1 MPSPPLTRFGESP
14 VLRNALTWFGRALAI
29 LGIAFVGLRLRAY
42 GDEIDLAG
50 LGWEGWAA
58 LGGLSLLYGA
68 AGVMLG
74 LAWWHLLGHF
84 GALTSR
90 RWAVRV
96 YGLSQISKYVPG
108 NIFHLAARQSR
119 GMAAGISGW
128 AVAKSAA
135 WELGLLAMG
144 GAVFGLLVLP
154 LLAEAVPVLL
164 SALLFAAALGAAAVL
179 LRRLVGAG
187 AVRAFAWQVAFLAAS
202 GLLFLGLLVLL
213 GELGAGERWGIGH
226 DGAGDGG
233 GVWLTVLGAYILA
246 WLAGLVTPGS
256 PAGLGVRELVLLLL
270 LEGLV
275 DEAGLVQ
282 AVVLA
287 RLVSALGDGAF
298 FLGALT
304 FGKGAGG
311 EWGPIDESRPAA

>member
-1 MPSPPLTRFGESP
+1 MRDPSLRRLLVWAGRVLT
-14 VLRNALTWFGRALAI
+14 VLGLI
-29 LGIAFVGLRLRAY
+29 FVALRLRTYA
-42 GDEIDLAG
+42 DQINLAG
-50 LGWEGWAA
+50 LGWGGWAA

-108 NIFHLAARQSR
+108 NIFHLAARQGR
-119 GMAAGISGW
+119 GMAAGLPGW

-135 WELGLLAMG
+135 WELGLLAVG
-144 GAVFGLLVLP
+144 GALFGLMVLP
-154 LLAEAVPVLL
+154 LLAEAIPVFT
-164 SALLFAAALGAAAVL
+164 SALLFAAALGLTAVL
-179 LRRLVGAG
+179 LWRLIGAG
-187 AVRAFAWQVAFLAAS
+187 AARAFAWQVAFLASS
-202 GLLFLGLLVLL
+202 GLLFLGLLALL
-213 GELGAGERWGIGH
+213 GES
-226 DGAGDGG
+226 GAGDGPANG
-233 GVWLTVLGAYILA
+233 GVGGAAWLTVLGAYILA

-275 DEAGLVQ
+275 DEAALVQ

-298 FLGALT
+298 FLGALAV
-304 FGKGAGG
+304 GEGAGG
-311 EWGPIDESRPAA
+311 GWEPIDEGRPSA